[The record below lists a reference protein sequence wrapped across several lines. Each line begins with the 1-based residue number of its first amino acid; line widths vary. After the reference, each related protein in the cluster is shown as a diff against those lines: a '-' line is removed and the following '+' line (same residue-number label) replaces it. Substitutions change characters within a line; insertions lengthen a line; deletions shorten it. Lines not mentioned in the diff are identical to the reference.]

1 MDFLPFPARLS
12 AGYNGICEVGSA
24 RVAEREDAID
34 FTAEFVPLV
43 PLGAPAL
50 VEWIQGETVVQP
62 YEGQAYLSSPQML
75 RLVGVDGGLARQTR
89 ALFATN
95 LSLPAVLRTAKEA
108 PPMPA
113 RLEYLSLEVVTL
125 AVPRAVK
132 RGSRLLLAV
141 EVDFLTLGNM
151 PLQVETAVTLRRR
164 ESLLQCSL
172 SPGSD
177 ENLIALNAYVPR
189 LELL

>member
-1 MDFLPFPARLS
+1 VDYLPFPARLS
-12 AGYNGICEVGSA
+12 AGYNGICEVGNA

-34 FTAEFVPLV
+34 FSAEFVPLV

-50 VEWIQGETVVQP
+50 VEWIQGETAVQP
-62 YEGQAYLSSPQML
+62 YEGQVYLSSPRML
-75 RLVGVDGGLARQTR
+75 RLVGIDGGLARQTR

-95 LSLPAVLRTAKEA
+95 LSLPAVLRTAKGA

-113 RLEYLSLEVVTL
+113 RLEYLSLEVATL
-125 AVPRAVK
+125 VVPETVPQ
-132 RGSRLLLAV
+132 GSRLLMEV

-164 ESLLQCSL
+164 ENLLQCTF